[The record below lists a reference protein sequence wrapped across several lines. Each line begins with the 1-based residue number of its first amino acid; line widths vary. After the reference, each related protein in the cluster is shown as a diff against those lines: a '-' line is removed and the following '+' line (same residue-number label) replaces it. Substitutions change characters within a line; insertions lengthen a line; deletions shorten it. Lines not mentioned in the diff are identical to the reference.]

1 MKIRNDLNCLYSS
14 IVEQESAMLTRTIQW
29 YDSYTVNPLLY
40 YLPYQYIE
48 ELKKISKSVRAIE
61 EKYRDVEK
69 IMNLR
74 GFKLMKGGGGTNR
87 RVYEC
92 VYDNRILAKVAL
104 DNDGQN
110 ATLRDYMNQ
119 EIAKPFCTKIF
130 EIDPSGTVSIIERV
144 VPIMSKEEWRK
155 YASDIYD
162 ILWYGFRG
170 RDIGIEDAG
179 DSRIKNW
186 GYRNGFGP
194 VVLDFPSV
202 YKIDPLKS
210 RCHKVVNGH
219 ICGGTI
225 DYDDG
230 FNKLICTECGE
241 RYFAKDLALKDDK
254 CYNSLGQAMNYRQ
267 HKLFEEEIKMKLIIS
282 DYETGEVLEVR
293 ESSNNKAKS
302 IKQNNTVNNINYPPI
317 ENHEK
322 KIPYKK
328 FHYIIDE
335 VESDSPNKAIK
346 EEPKPVIVK
355 PSSSEETLI
364 SNDYNTIASAI
375 QGKKLNIDEML
386 RDFDKIIVGTAL
398 DYEIEPSDTA
408 SNNLIKLIKEKMINR
423 PSVIP
428 QEKLLDMFRA
438 VCKATLI
445 IPSYRNFV
453 TLNESLLYG
462 SSNNSLVVKMLL
474 DRIFGESKE
483 NKFNSF
489 VRLINTVKNTAS
501 FFEGIIAFYKYVISN
516 FSYNIDE
523 EPETG
528 IISYKMSDWVFN
540 IMNEKI
546 CHAIEDYLFNIKL
559 NISNLEYSMSNEFTF
574 FREGLESLL
583 KDKYIKPGKYCYNIY
598 VTADGYSLSFEK
610 NNDYIDNSEVV
621 AIDIDMEENNEE
633 KEEISEEIQEEIEE
647 EGVSDTA
654 DSVYVSKPVVDD
666 NPSLY
671 NNEKLKREKR
681 RINSKKKNKNRR
693 RK

>member
-1 MKIRNDLNCLYSS
+1 MKIRNDLNGLYSS

-144 VPIMSKEEWRK
+144 VPIMSKEEWCK

-162 ILWYGFRG
+162 ILWYGFRE

-335 VESDSPNKAIK
+335 VDSGSPKKTII
-346 EEPKPVIVK
+346 EEPKPVIEK
-355 PSSSEETLI
+355 PSEETLI
-364 SNDYNTIASAI
+364 SNDYNTIANAI
-375 QGKKLNIDEML
+375 QGKELDIDEML
-386 RDFDKIIVGTAL
+386 RDFDKIIVDTAL
-398 DYEIEPSDTA
+398 DYVIDNPASSKVI
-408 SNNLIKLIKEKMINR
+408 SNNLIKLIKEKMCNG

-428 QEKLLDMFRA
+428 QERLLDMFRA
-438 VCKATLI
+438 VSKATLI

-453 TLNESLLYG
+453 TLNESLLYD

-474 DRIFGESKE
+474 DRIFGETKE

-501 FFEGIIAFYKYVISN
+501 FFEGIIAFYKYVTST
-516 FSYNIDE
+516 FSYDIDE

-528 IISYKMSDWVFN
+528 TISYKISDWVFN

-546 CHAIEDYLFNIKL
+546 CHVIEDYLFNVKL
-559 NISNLEYSMSNEFTF
+559 NIGNLEYSMSNEFTF
-574 FREGLESLL
+574 FREGLESI
-583 KDKYIKPGKYCYNIY
+583 KDEYVKPGKYCYNIY
-598 VTADGYSLSFEK
+598 VTAGGYSLSFEK
-610 NNDYIDNSEVV
+610 NDDYVDNSEVV
-621 AIDIDMEENNEE
+621 VDVIDVEENNEE
-633 KEEISEEIQEEIEE
+633 KEEVSEEIQEETEE

-681 RINSKKKNKNRR
+681 RINSKKKNKRR